1 MVLHKSQNPFGKWN
15 LQVSEREMCGDWE
28 IPWPNH
34 LFFHI
39 QGMFFFE
46 LLRLDVS
53 RVGEGVDTLSYKGTF
68 NQTKSFTPN
77 IYFLLN
83 VFCLWWF
90 AFRIDSKLGAC

>member
-1 MVLHKSQNPFGKWN
+1 MEIVRMIKGDVWWLGKTLAQSFIFYIQRMIFFNYIDKN
-15 LQVSEREMCGDWE
+15 LK
-28 IPWPNH
+28 
-34 LFFHI
+34 
-39 QGMFFFE
+39 
-46 LLRLDVS
+46 
-53 RVGEGVDTLSYKGTF
+53 VGEGVDTLSYKGTF

>member
-1 MVLHKSQNPFGKWN
+1 MVIGKNPGPIIYFLHSQNDFFNYIDKN
-15 LQVSEREMCGDWE
+15 LK
-28 IPWPNH
+28 
-34 LFFHI
+34 
-39 QGMFFFE
+39 
-46 LLRLDVS
+46 
-53 RVGEGVDTLSYKGTF
+53 VGEGVDTLSYKGTF